1 MINDIINGVAAAIRE
16 EFGENVKIYAG
27 QVSGS
32 LEKPFFFV
40 LSDGGGLELYRGKR
54 YYAKNRI
61 IVNFMAEGEGNDG
74 AYEIGQTSERLFKCL
89 EVINISEGSV
99 RAKNMNCGVSG
110 GELKFTCEYNM
121 FLYKIEDAESME
133 ELEQKTE
140 AD

>member
-32 LEKPFFFV
+32 LEKPCFFV

-61 IVNFMAEGEGNDG
+61 IVNFMGPMKLGRPPRDFL
-74 AYEIGQTSERLFKCL
+74 SVLRL
-89 EVINISEGSV
+89 
-99 RAKNMNCGVSG
+99 
-110 GELKFTCEYNM
+110 
-121 FLYKIEDAESME
+121 
-133 ELEQKTE
+133 
-140 AD
+140 